1 MGPVTSAWVAFAAL
15 GAGLVHLALVVGAP
29 WPVAAALVVLGAAE
43 LVWGVAALRAGRPP
57 LPRAALAVALAP
69 IAAWMATLA
78 VSAVVPI
85 ADAVAALRPLP
96 LAVTTLLGLIAAVS
110 LGARLR
116 RERDGAAAASR
127 ESSPPQP
134 EHAGRY
140 LVGMLA
146 GALVVGALVTPALA
160 GTEAGL
166 YAQPHGEH
174 PGLDLDLFPAHHGR

>member
-29 WPVAAALVVLGAAE
+29 WPVATALLLLGAAE
-43 LVWGVAALRAGRPP
+43 LIWGVSALRAGRPP
-57 LPRAALAVALAP
+57 LPRVALAVAIAP

-78 VSAVVPI
+78 LSAAVPMP
-85 ADAVAALRPLP
+85 DAVAALRPLP
-96 LAVTTLLGLIAAVS
+96 LAATTLLGLIAAVS
-110 LGARLR
+110 LGAQLR
-116 RERDGAAAASR
+116 RERDGAAVAARDAPS
-127 ESSPPQP
+127 QP

-146 GALVVGALVTPALA
+146 GALVVAALVTPALA

-174 PGLDLDLFPAHHGR
+174 PGLDLDLFPSHHGR